1 MGKLGKI
8 QKIIGGML
16 ILLALGLAAYA
27 WTISNR
33 MAAEQRQAQLQMQPV
48 VVAAVRIPAGTVM
61 TPEMLRLTGFPTP
74 PEGSYADI
82 KGLAGKPVASDV
94 ALGEPLL
101 KERVEGNTRVMQ
113 QHLESGERAM
123 AIRVDDVIAVGNRLS
138 PGDLVDAYVTL
149 RRNNDEIPDTQSRL
163 VLEKL
168 RILAFGNKDGVA
180 AKEAGSSVRS
190 AVDNPKTAVLAVKL
204 PDVDKLMLA
213 AETGR
218 LLLALRPPEVP
229 PAAAGDA
236 PTGVAAPTEAAP
248 KLASP
253 AAPAK
258 MTPVTLTLRELVG
271 TPKSGERSGR
281 LASPV
286 VKGGAAP
293 GKTVSVLHGLKE
305 KSVYLETKQTEAR
318 P

>member
-61 TPEMLRLTGFPTP
+61 TPEMLRLSGFPTP

-82 KGLAGKPVASDV
+82 KGLVGKPVASDV

-101 KERVEGNTRVMQ
+101 KERVEGNTRVML

-218 LLLALRPPEVP
+218 LLLALRPPEAP
-229 PAAAGDA
+229 PAAAGD
-236 PTGVAAPTEAAP
+236 APTEAAP
-248 KLASP
+248 KLAST
-253 AAPAK
+253 AAK
-258 MTPVTLTLRELVG
+258 MTPVTLTLRELVA

-286 VKGGAAP
+286 VKSGAAP